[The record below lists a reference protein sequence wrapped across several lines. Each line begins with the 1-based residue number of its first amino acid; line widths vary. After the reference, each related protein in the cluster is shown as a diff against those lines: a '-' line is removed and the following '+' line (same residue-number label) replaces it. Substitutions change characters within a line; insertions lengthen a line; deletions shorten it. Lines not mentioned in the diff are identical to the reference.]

1 MDTEPENEDWG
12 NLIHYSAGC
21 LLIIFTV
28 VTMYY
33 LYKIGA
39 FASPAQT

>member
-1 MDTEPENEDWG
+1 MDIEPENEDWE

-28 VTMYY
+28 ATMCY

-39 FASPAQT
+39 FARPVQI